1 MKSIF
6 IFLIVLY
13 QRLISP
19 YFPSS
24 CRFMPTCSEYAKEA
38 IEEHGLIKG
47 VYLGIKRITKCHPVK
62 ILGGN
67 SGIDL
72 VPKKKKN

>member
-38 IEEHGLIKG
+38 IEEYGLIKG
-47 VYLGIKRITKCHPVK
+47 TYLGMKRITKCHP
-62 ILGGN
+62 IN
-67 SGIDL
+67 F
-72 VPKKKKN
+72 

>member
-38 IEEHGLIKG
+38 IEEYGLIKG
-47 VYLGIKRITKCHPVK
+47 TYLGMKRITKFHPIK
-62 ILGGN
+62 LLGG
-67 SGIDL
+67 SEGYDP
-72 VPKKKKN
+72 VPKEKK

>member
-38 IEEHGLIKG
+38 IEEYGLIKG
-47 VYLGIKRITKCHPVK
+47 TYLGMKRITKSHPIK
-62 ILGGN
+62 LLGG
-67 SGIDL
+67 SEG
-72 VPKKKKN
+72 

>member
-6 IFLIVLY
+6 IFLIILY

-19 YFPSS
+19 YTPST

-38 IEEHGLIKG
+38 LEEHGFLKG
-47 VYLGIKRITKCHPVK
+47 FILSVKRISKCHPVK
-62 ILGGN
+62 LLGG
-67 SGIDL
+67 SQGYDP
-72 VPKKKKN
+72 VPKGKK

>member
-47 VYLGIKRITKCHPVK
+47 TYLV
-62 ILGGN
+62 
-67 SGIDL
+67 
-72 VPKKKKN
+72 

>member
-38 IEEHGLIKG
+38 IEGGLMG
-47 VYLGIKRITKCHPVK
+47 TYLSMKENNKMSSNKTF
-62 ILGGN
+62 
-67 SGIDL
+67 
-72 VPKKKKN
+72 

>member
-38 IEEHGLIKG
+38 IEEYGLIKG
-47 VYLGIKRITKCHPVK
+47 TYLGMKRITKCHPIK
-62 ILGGN
+62 LLGG
-67 SGIDL
+67 SEGYHP
-72 VPKKKKN
+72 VPKEKK

>member
-13 QRLISP
+13 RRLISP

-38 IEEHGLIKG
+38 IEEYGLIKG
-47 VYLGIKRITKCHPVK
+47 TYLGMKRITKCHP
-62 ILGGN
+62 IMLLGG
-67 SGIDL
+67 SEGYDP
-72 VPKKKKN
+72 VPREKK

>member
-38 IEEHGLIKG
+38 IELHGLIKG
-47 VYLGIKRITKCHPVK
+47 TYLGIKRITKCHPIK
-62 ILGGN
+62 ILGGAE
-67 SGIDL
+67 GYDP
-72 VPKKKKN
+72 VPKEKK

>member
-24 CRFMPTCSEYAKEA
+24 CRFMPTCSEYALESLKA
-38 IEEHGLIKG
+38 YGLIKG
-47 VYLGIKRITKCHPVK
+47 TYLTIKRIGKCHPWGSNGYDPIPTK
-62 ILGGN
+62 ME
-67 SGIDL
+67 
-72 VPKKKKN
+72 KK

>member
-38 IEEHGLIKG
+38 IEEYGLVKG
-47 VYLGIKRITKCHPVK
+47 IYLSVKRITKCHPVK

>member
-38 IEEHGLIKG
+38 IEEYGLIKG
-47 VYLGIKRITKCHPVK
+47 TYLGMKRITKCHPIK
-62 ILGGN
+62 LLGG
-67 SGIDL
+67 SEGYAP
-72 VPKKKKN
+72 VPKEKK

>member
-24 CRFMPTCSEYAKEA
+24 CRFMPTCSEYSKEA
-38 IEEHGLIKG
+38 IEEYGLIKG
-47 VYLGIKRITKCHPVK
+47 TYLGMKRITKCHPIK
-62 ILGGN
+62 LLGG
-67 SGIDL
+67 SEG
-72 VPKKKKN
+72 

>member
-19 YFPSS
+19 YFPAS

-38 IEEHGLIKG
+38 LEEHGLLKG
-47 VYLGIKRITKCHPVK
+47 TYLSVKRIGKCHP
-62 ILGGN
+62 IGFLGG
-67 SGIDL
+67 SEGYDP
-72 VPKKKKN
+72 VPKEKK

>member
-47 VYLGIKRITKCHPVK
+47 TYLGMKRITKCHPIK
-62 ILGGN
+62 LLGG
-67 SGIDL
+67 SEGHDP
-72 VPKKKKN
+72 VPKEKK

>member
-38 IEEHGLIKG
+38 IEEYGLIKG
-47 VYLGIKRITKCHPVK
+47 TYIGIKRITKCHPIK
-62 ILGGN
+62 L
-67 SGIDL
+67 
-72 VPKKKKN
+72 

>member
-38 IEEHGLIKG
+38 IEEYGLIKG
-47 VYLGIKRITKCHPVK
+47 TYLGMRRITKCQKGTAEPRTRK
-62 ILGGN
+62 LLRKRPEG
-67 SGIDL
+67 
-72 VPKKKKN
+72 

>member
-38 IEEHGLIKG
+38 IEEYGLIKG
-47 VYLGIKRITKCHPVK
+47 TYLGMKRITKCHPIK
-62 ILGGN
+62 LLAG
-67 SGIDL
+67 S
-72 VPKKKKN
+72 